1 MKKGDGPCHQ
11 ETLSLVEQTDMCIN
25 KFQCSVM
32 SAIIRW
38 NYLRFNK
45 MVKEESIGLLLGCVG
60 RGFTE
65 KVAFQ

>member
-1 MKKGDGPCHQ
+1 MKKGDGPCLR
-11 ETLSLVEQTDMCIN
+11 EALSLVEQTDTCIN
-25 KFQCSVM
+25 KFQSSVM

-38 NYLRFNK
+38 NYLRFIK
-45 MVKEESIGLLLGCVG
+45 MVKKESIGLLLGCVG

>member
-1 MKKGDGPCHQ
+1 MKKGDGPYLQ
-11 ETLSLVEQTDMCIN
+11 EALSLVEQTDMCTN

-32 SAIIRW
+32 STIIRQ
-38 NYLRFNK
+38 NYLRFIR
-45 MVKEESIGLLLGCVG
+45 MVKEESIGLLLGCVE